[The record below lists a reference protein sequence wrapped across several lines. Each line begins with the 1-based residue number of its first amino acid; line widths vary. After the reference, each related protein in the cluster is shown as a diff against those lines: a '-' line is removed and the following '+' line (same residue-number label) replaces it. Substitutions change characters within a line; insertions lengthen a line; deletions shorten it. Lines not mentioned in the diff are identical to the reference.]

1 MTGVAVWA
9 LDVAVVQE
17 SLAARADDG
26 LGWAHAPPGVAA
38 FNLEGEPTDRAALVF
53 FGVVAEHPQRS
64 YAASGGSSKRANYL
78 EGWTQEKPHYPVPRV
93 GDSAAADWQDPICA
107 AAPRTLIL
115 LRTCPRACRSAL
127 QET

>member
-17 SLAARADDG
+17 GLAARADDG
-26 LGWAHAPPGVAA
+26 LRLAETATRITSP
-38 FNLEGEPTDRAALVF
+38 NLEGEPTDRATLVF
-53 FGVVAEHPQRS
+53 VGVVAEHPARS

-78 EGWTQEKPHYPVPRV
+78 EGRAQEKPHYPVRRV
-93 GDSAAADWQDPICA
+93 GDSAAADWQEPICA
-107 AAPRTLIL
+107 AVPRTLIL